1 MALESQGESC
11 GKLWPLCS
19 RKVWGHVIKMRQWSP
34 PPPPERGVAGEVGG
48 SLRGGRR
55 LGPALLVGGGREG
68 ARCPRQPPL
77 FPGSR
82 HLWPWRG
89 HPGPGQE
96 GQVEEDRG

>member
-48 SLRGGRR
+48 SPGGGRW

-68 ARCPRQPPL
+68 SRCHV
-77 FPGSR
+77 SR
-82 HLWPWRG
+82 HSSLAQG
-89 HPGPGQE
+89 SPGLGGVTPAQGRR
-96 GQVEEDRG
+96 DR